1 VCESIE
7 GEGGE
12 MKHRATLPRLRYWMA
27 IAAGCATVFGAT
39 SAVPS
44 SANSV
49 KTVPGFAGTLPYY
62 AGTGKVGF
70 SIYNG
75 AVPHWTQHDIPDMK
89 KCLKTYA
96 PGMSLVTADPKG
108 NAQLQTTQVQSM
120 LAQKIKVLL
129 LTPAALT
136 PTAIIN
142 QAKQAGVPVI
152 DYVNPVE
159 HIAKGDIVALI
170 GDGPVPIGTE
180 QGKWI
185 LAQHYPKG
193 TQIALIN
200 GDLATQYAQL
210 MRTAQLK
217 VLKPAIASG
226 ALKVVTDKGAVNWD
240 GANAQKLAAAMVVAH
255 PDVKAI
261 IAGADFLAG
270 GVIEALKA
278 AGKAGKV
285 DIIGLDAD
293 PIGAQNMLLGTQK
306 ATVIKSSDNEAKI
319 GCAAI
324 IYTLAKQPLP
334 KSIFNATWSEQ
345 TGAMPFRDT
354 PVKVIEKGQLSQAIA
369 WGILTKSDMCKGL
382 PSSVGAPCS

>member
-1 VCESIE
+1 
-7 GEGGE
+7 
-12 MKHRATLPRLRYWMA
+12 MKHRAKLPRSRCWVAATAGL
-27 IAAGCATVFGAT
+27 IAVFAALT
-39 SAVPS
+39 AAPS
-44 SANSV
+44 SASPA
-49 KTVPGFAGTLPYY
+49 KTVTGFAGTLPFYD
-62 AGTGKVGF
+62 GSGKVGF

-142 QAKQAGVPVI
+142 QAKAAGVPVI

-159 HIAKGDIVALI
+159 HIAKGDLVALV

-185 LAQHYPKG
+185 LKQHYPKG
-193 TQIALIN
+193 TEIALIN

-210 MRTAQLK
+210 MRTAQMK

-226 ALKVVTDKGAVNWD
+226 ALKVVTDKGAANWD
-240 GANAQKLAAAMVVAH
+240 GANAQKLAAAMTVAH
-255 PDVKAI
+255 PNVKAI
-261 IAGADFLAG
+261 IAGADFLAA
-270 GVIEALKA
+270 GVIEALKST
-278 AGKAGKV
+278 GKAGKV

-293 PIGAQNMLLGTQK
+293 PVGAQNMLLGNQK

-319 GCAAI
+319 GCVAI

-334 KSIFNATWSEQ
+334 KSIFNATWSEN

-354 PVKVIEKGQLSQAIA
+354 PVKVIEKGQLQQAIA
-369 WGILTKSDMCKGL
+369 WGILTKSVMCKGL
-382 PSSVGAPCS
+382 PKSVGAPC